1 MRGQWIT
8 AGVLAVVLAVP
19 GVVSAQES
27 LFQGFGGVT
36 FGDVTNSSTFGG
48 SIAIPLSDNLQ
59 IIGEGGRMTDVMP
72 SLYYDLLEFTPV
84 EIGVSAWYGEGGLRF
99 IASPGRTIRP
109 YLETTA
115 GFARLNAG
123 FDGAGRA
130 DAIVN
135 TALRFFDRTEPIL
148 GAGGGV
154 VVQGGPIFLDLGY
167 RYKKIL
173 IGDSLQGFLTGG
185 DIGVN
190 QVRFGAGIR
199 F

>member
-1 MRGQWIT
+1 M
-8 AGVLAVVLAVP
+8 
-19 GVVSAQES
+19 
-27 LFQGFGGVT
+27 
-36 FGDVTNSSTFGG
+36 
-48 SIAIPLSDNLQ
+48 
-59 IIGEGGRMTDVMP
+59 
-72 SLYYDLLEFTPV
+72 
-84 EIGVSAWYGEGGLRF
+84 
-99 IASPGRTIRP
+99 
-109 YLETTA
+109 
-115 GFARLNAG
+115 NAG

-135 TALRFFDRTEPIL
+135 TALRFFDRAEPIL